1 MFQKIEKIEQLSERF
16 REKKLNPITS
26 FLLSCAGV
34 NKEIARQSPNELSKY
49 AGVGGT
55 ILFTGL
61 MAALSGGY
69 ALFFIFDSIIAS
81 VFFGVF
87 WGLLIFNLD
96 RYIVNSMYVDDSPY
110 LNWTKLKLAAP
121 RLIMAVFLG
130 IVISTPLEMKIFSDK
145 IDSQIVQDNISRK
158 TTTKQSSG
166 DYKILSDLQKQQDK
180 LLEERAELNN
190 KLLKAEE
197 DLRKEAEGKALSG
210 IVGHGPIYEDK
221 KRFVEK
227 CQESLSQW
235 DLHNK
240 SQLNI
245 IQNRIKNLSDNIIE
259 TETKVDQTYDDGFI
273 ARYEAFSNLKNNN
286 PTLSLISLMITLL
299 FIIIEMVPTFFKLIM
314 EHGLYDKLCDAD
326 DSIREK
332 IILMRNKEIEEV
344 IADIKKNEDEL
355 LERTK
360 IAHEKEM
367 LIKDQE
373 HIIENAH
380 RDLETRTKELV
391 NKQTEF
397 DNKVSEFNSFKEE
410 TEQNISEK
418 DKEILSLKNKIKE
431 QNKDISRMNQQLM
444 RNGKKKFKFKH

>member
-1 MFQKIEKIEQLSERF
+1 MFQKIEKFEQLSEKF

-34 NKEIARQSPNELSKY
+34 NKDIARQSPNELSKY

-69 ALFFIFDSIIAS
+69 AMFFIFNTITASI
-81 VFFGVF
+81 FFGLF

-110 LNWTKLKLAAP
+110 LNWTKLKLASP

-145 IDSQIVQDNISRK
+145 IDSQIVQDNINRK
-158 TTTKQSSG
+158 TTNKQSSG
-166 DYKILSDLQKQQDK
+166 DYEILSDLQKQQDR
-180 LLEERAELNN
+180 LLAERAELSN

-197 DLRKEAEGKALSG
+197 DLREEAEGKALSG
-210 IVGHGPIYEDK
+210 AIGHGPIYEDK

-227 CQESLSQW
+227 CQESLSNW
-235 DLHNK
+235 DLNNQ
-240 SQLNI
+240 SQLKI
-245 IQNRIKNLSDNIIE
+245 IQSRIKNLSDNVIE
-259 TETKVDQTYDDGFI
+259 TELKVDQTYDDGFI
-273 ARYEAFSNLKNNN
+273 ARYEAFSNVKNNN
-286 PTLSLISLMITLL
+286 ATLSIISLMITLL

-314 EHGLYDKLCDAD
+314 QHGLYDKLCDAD

-332 IILMRNKEIEEV
+332 IILMRNKEIEEI

-367 LIKDQE
+367 LIKEQE
-373 HIIENAH
+373 HIIENTH
-380 RDLETRTKELV
+380 RDLEIRTKELSD
-391 NKQTEF
+391 KQTEF
-397 DNKVSEFNSFKEE
+397 NKKVFEFDSFKEE
-410 TEQNISEK
+410 VEQNISEK

-431 QNKDISRMNQQLM
+431 QNKNISRMNQKLK
-444 RNGKKKFKFKH
+444 RGGKKKFKFKH

>member
-1 MFQKIEKIEQLSERF
+1 MFQRIEKIEQLSERF
-16 REKKLNPITS
+16 REKRLNPITS
-26 FLLSCAGV
+26 FLISCAGV

-69 ALFFIFDSIIAS
+69 AMFFIFNTITAS
-81 VFFGVF
+81 VFFGIF

-180 LLEERAELNN
+180 LLKERAELNN

-210 IVGHGPIYEDK
+210 IVGHGPIYKDK

-235 DLHNK
+235 DLHNQ

-273 ARYEAFSNLKNNN
+273 ARYEAFSNVKNNN

-299 FIIIEMVPTFFKLIM
+299 FITIEMVPTFFKLIM

-332 IILMRNKEIEEV
+332 IILMRNKEIEEI
-344 IADIKKNEDEL
+344 IADIKKNEDDL

-380 RDLETRTKELV
+380 RDLENRTKELV

-397 DNKVSEFNSFKEE
+397 DNKVSEFNSFREE
-410 TEQNISEK
+410 IEQNISEK

-431 QNKDISRMNQQLM
+431 QNKDMSRMNQEL
-444 RNGKKKFKFKH
+444 RRSGKKKFKFKH